1 MPVYN
6 NTVIAGGGIGGPDVA
21 LMSTLLRALRS
32 YSTVT
37 SCQTPGGCHGSPV
50 MVLKDLIDAHFSE
63 AAAAAAVSPLSSHAS
78 PFTNFTSRVCI
89 YHLSRFCVRLSVCL
103 SRHSA
108 SAHRCSRFAAVGPMS
123 RRYRLTAAWPALSSK
138 CKQCRTQLT

>member
-103 SRHSA
+103 SVCPIIRPPH
-108 SAHRCSRFAAVGPMS
+108 
-123 RRYRLTAAWPALSSK
+123 TAAAGLLPWA
-138 CKQCRTQLT
+138 QWAGDID